1 MGVHG
6 ANKAV
11 SGCNI
16 LILTV
21 DASVLP
27 PFREGGESRTWPDF
41 AAAYGRF
48 WHGNLT
54 VAQANTEGVEA
65 NFK

>member
-1 MGVHG
+1 MSMG

-27 PFREGGESRTWPDF
+27 PFRTDGPAS
-41 AAAYGRF
+41 
-48 WHGNLT
+48 
-54 VAQANTEGVEA
+54 
-65 NFK
+65 